1 MIKLIK
7 PFLLLLLLLAATAI
21 PAAAKTI
28 TLAWDPSPSP
38 GIAGYNLYY
47 QENTSAFPFN
57 GTSLPEGASPILL
70 DGPNSTSQTLNL
82 PDDGSIYYFTIT
94 AVSDAGQESSFSNIV
109 ATEWIP
115 LLLAPTNSAAVG
127 TAASFVWNQPP
138 VNFKPSTSIVS
149 FDLIYG
155 TDPNLDENAMA
166 VVSPGTFNSN
176 WPQFKFN
183 VAVPLAI
190 LLFLLMAIRTGRV
203 KRFWHPVRIG
213 FCIGIFVLQASCGG
227 GGGGDSEIPSTS
239 VPDTSV
245 PDTSVP
251 DTSVPDTIAPAPSPL
266 FTDVVTDIYATEY
279 QITDLQP
286 NTQYYWKVVAVDNFG
301 ITYESIAQKFATL
314 SH

>member
-7 PFLLLLLLLAATAI
+7 PFLLLLLMLSTTAL
-21 PAAAKTI
+21 PVAAKTI

-57 GTSLPEGASPILL
+57 GISLSEGASPILL

-82 PDDGSIYYFTIT
+82 PDDGSIYYFTLT
-94 AVSDAGQESSFSNIV
+94 AVSDTGLESSFSNIV

-115 LLLAPTNSAAVG
+115 PMLAPTDSATVD
-127 TAASFVWNQPP
+127 TTVTFVWDQPP

-155 TDPNLDENAMA
+155 TDPNLDENVMA

-176 WPQFKFN
+176 WPQFKLN

-213 FCIGIFVLQASCGG
+213 FCIGVFVLQASCGG
-227 GGGGDSEIPSTS
+227 GGVGDEIPS
-239 VPDTSV
+239 
-245 PDTSVP
+245 TSVP

-266 FTDVVTDIYATEY
+266 FTDVVTDIDATEF

-286 NTQYYWKVVAVDNFG
+286 NTQYYWKVVAVDNWG
-301 ITYESIAQKFATL
+301 ITYESITQKFTTFGN
-314 SH
+314 

>member
-1 MIKLIK
+1 MCIR
-7 PFLLLLLLLAATAI
+7 
-21 PAAAKTI
+21 
-28 TLAWDPSPSP
+28 DR
-38 GIAGYNLYY
+38 
-47 QENTSAFPFN
+47 
-57 GTSLPEGASPILL
+57 

-115 LLLAPTNSAAVG
+115 LLLAPTNSAAVDSAV
-127 TAASFVWNQPP
+127 TFVWNQPP
-138 VNFKPSTSIVS
+138 ANFKPSTSIVS

-166 VVSPGTFNSN
+166 VTAPGTFNSN

-239 VPDTSV
+239 VPDT
-245 PDTSVP
+245 
-251 DTSVPDTIAPAPSPL
+251 IAPAPSPL
-266 FTDVVTDIYATEY
+266 FTDVVTDINSTEY

-286 NTQYYWKVVAVDNFG
+286 NTQYYWKVVAVDNWG
-301 ITYESIAQKFATL
+301 ITYESIVQRFTTVGN
-314 SH
+314 